1 MYDVIIIG
9 SGPAGLSAAL
19 YAGRYK
25 MKTAVIS
32 KDFGGTPLEAHWVE
46 NYLGFEGLAGAE
58 LAEKFVKHAKKFGA
72 EFIEDEV
79 TKIEQKN
86 KIFAVYTEKKKYE
99 AKTIILATG
108 MIHRKL
114 EIPGENKFLGKGI
127 SYCYTC
133 DGPLFKNKVVGVAGG
148 ANSACNGA
156 LMLSEYAK
164 KVYIIYRGEKLRGEP
179 ILVEQIKKNPKIQIV
194 YKTNIKEIKGDK
206 FMTAAVLDT
215 GEELRLEGLF
225 VEIGL
230 VPITAL
236 IKPLKINTDEQDF
249 IITDDYRATNIPGVF
264 AAGDILAGNKIKQ
277 VIAAASDGAIA
288 AISAYKFLQGK

>member
-32 KDFGGTPLEAHWVE
+32 KDFGGTALEAHWVE

-72 EFIEDEV
+72 EFIEDDV

-133 DGPLFKNKVVGVAGG
+133 DGPLFKDKVVGVAGG
-148 ANSACNGA
+148 ANSACTGA

-179 ILVEQIKKNPKIQIV
+179 ILIEQIKKNPKIQVV
-194 YKTNIKEIKGDK
+194 YKTNIKEIK
-206 FMTAAVLDT
+206 
-215 GEELRLEGLF
+215 ELTE
-225 VEIGL
+225 
-230 VPITAL
+230 
-236 IKPLKINTDEQDF
+236 DF
-249 IITDDYRATNIPGVF
+249 
-264 AAGDILAGNKIKQ
+264 
-277 VIAAASDGAIA
+277 
-288 AISAYKFLQGK
+288 